1 METTTLPVVDIS
13 PFLTNPSSPEAQ
25 AACKTVVDTL
35 KKTSCLIIKTP
46 KVREED
52 NSAFLDLVESYFSQ
66 RREDLMKDVHPELS
80 YQVGATPEFT
90 EVPRDHTDV
99 ITKLQGPNAAHKP
112 AGPDPK
118 WRFFWRI
125 GERPSSTEFP
135 EMNAPPVI
143 PEHFQAQWS
152 QVMDRWGN
160 LMLSSVSTVAEM
172 IATGVGLPVNAFTD
186 LMHNGPHLLAPT
198 GSDLTRFGNLDT
210 VFAGFHYDFNLL
222 TIHGK
227 SRFPGL
233 FIWLRDGTRYQV
245 KVPDGCLLLQAGKQ
259 MEWLTG
265 GEITAGF
272 HEVVVCDDTLKAV
285 ERAKDKGASLWRIS
299 STLFSHVASDK
310 TLVPLPPFATPEA
323 LVKYPATLAGK
334 QSEEELQ
341 AIALQAT
348 VKA

>member
-1 METTTLPVVDIS
+1 LEVVDIT
-13 PFLTNPSSPEAQ
+13 PFLKDPSSPEAVE
-25 AACKTVVDTL
+25 ACRKVVDTL
-35 KKTSCLIIKTP
+35 KRTSCLIIRTP
-46 KVREED
+46 KVKEED
-52 NSAFLDLVESYFSQ
+52 NSSFLDLVEGYFAQ
-66 RREDLMKDVHPELS
+66 KREDLMKDVHPELS

-99 ITKLQGPNAAHKP
+99 ISKLAGGNAAHKP
-112 AGPDPK
+112 KGPDPK

-125 GERPSSTEFP
+125 GERPTSTSFP
-135 EMNAPPVI
+135 EMNAAPVV
-143 PEHFQAQWS
+143 PEKFAKQWS
-152 QVMDRWGN
+152 EVMDRWGN

-172 IATGVGLPVNAFTD
+172 IAAGVNLPIHTFTD
-186 LMHNGPHLLAPT
+186 LMNHGPHLLAPT

-233 FIWLRDGTRYQV
+233 FIWLRDGSRYQV

-259 MEWLTG
+259 LEWLTG

-285 ERAKDKGASLWRIS
+285 ERAKAKEASLWRIS
-299 STLFSHVASDK
+299 STLFAHVNSDR
-310 TLVPLPPFATPEA
+310 TLAPLPPFATPEA
-323 LVKYPATLAGK
+323 IVKYPATLAGK

-341 AIALQAT
+341 AIALQA
-348 VKA
+348 VRS